1 MAKINCW
8 EFKKCGRQPGG
19 ANVAKEGIC
28 PASVERRTNG
38 IHGGRNGGRC
48 CWAILATQCSGGNV
62 KEQTFAAKLNTCTKC
77 EFYKVTFME
86 ERRLS
91 TYKTPVEIADLLAN
105 TPIKTIL

>member
-19 ANVAKEGIC
+19 TNVAKEGIC

-62 KEQTFAAKLNTCTKC
+62 K
-77 EFYKVTFME
+77 
-86 ERRLS
+86 
-91 TYKTPVEIADLLAN
+91 AN
-105 TPIKTIL
+105 FCCKAEYLHQMRIL